1 MKTKDIMNSVS
12 RKFNRL
18 GLSVKKHSPEILLVV
33 GIGGVV
39 TSAVMAC
46 KATTKVD
53 FILEETKGKV
63 DVLHECVKKGEAL
76 TQLENGEVSVVP
88 YDEEDCKKDLTIVYA
103 QTGLKF
109 AKLYAPSI
117 ILGVASIGCIL
128 ASHNIIHK
136 RNVALGAA
144 YAAVDSSFKDYRKR
158 VVERFG
164 EELDKELR
172 YNIKAKDVEETVV
185 NEDGTETTVNTTV
198 NTANP
203 GDMSQYT
210 VCFDETCKG
219 WVRDAEA
226 NKFTL
231 TQVQRFANEK
241 LQEQGHLFLNELYDM
256 LGVQRTKIGQQVG
269 WVYDPSN
276 PDIDSYVDLRIFD
289 IHDKNKRAFVNGYEK
304 SIWIDPN
311 VSCVVYDMIR

>member
-1 MKTKDIMNSVS
+1 MKAKEIMNGVS

-39 TSAVMAC
+39 TSAVLAC

-53 FILEETKGKV
+53 FILAETKQKV
-63 DVLHECVKKGEAL
+63 DIIHEGVEKGEVM
-76 TQLENGEVSVVP
+76 TKLENGEVGVVP
-88 YDEEDCKKDLTIVYA
+88 YNEEDGKKDLTIVYA
-103 QTGLKF
+103 QTGLEF
-109 AKLYAPSI
+109 VKLYAPSV

-172 YNIKAKDVEETVV
+172 YNIKAKEIEEVAI
-185 NEDGTETTVNTTV
+185 NEDGSETTVKKTV
-198 NTANP
+198 NAANP
-203 GDMSQYT
+203 NDFSEYT
-210 VCFDETCKG
+210 ICFDETCKG
-219 WVRDAEA
+219 WVRDSEA

-231 TQVQRFANEK
+231 MQVQRFANER

-256 LGVQRTKIGQQVG
+256 IGAKRTRIGQQVG
-269 WVYDPSN
+269 WVYDPEN

-289 IHDKNKRAFVNGYEK
+289 INDERKRAFVNGYEK